1 MEIAIDH
8 KPKYCMKKLPALIQ
22 MRNGISFLMVLVFV
36 CMNALAQTQPAPVI
50 HATVTT
56 QKVQPAN
63 TEEYEKVMKEYWKP
77 LHQLRKQNGKITN
90 WTLYKVHFAGASE
103 EYNYVSVTYYESFIK
118 TEPND
123 NFPELMKAANP
134 KADAAA
140 VLARTRDLRTIQRQA
155 VYNRIDGTTPK
166 SGAQAA
172 KYVVIDFMQTKGG
185 LDAAYYKLER
195 EIWKPM
201 HQTFVDSEKLNS
213 WTFWGLALP
222 GGSGSNHD
230 YAISNAYS
238 GYSQIVNQDY
248 VAAFKKAHPE
258 KDLQAIADQTSKARD
273 IVRREIWELIATLN

>member
-1 MEIAIDH
+1 
-8 KPKYCMKKLPALIQ
+8 MKKLLPLIQ
-22 MRNGISFLMVLVFV
+22 MRNGIPFLMLLVFV
-36 CMNALAQTQPAPVI
+36 CMNALAQTQPPPVV
-50 HATVTT
+50 HALVTT

-77 LHQLRKQNGKITN
+77 LHQLRKQNGKIIN
-90 WTLYKVHFAGASE
+90 WSLFKVHFAGAAE

-140 VLARTRDLRTIQRQA
+140 ILAKTRDLRTIQRQA
-155 VYNRIDGTTPK
+155 VYNRIDVTTPK
-166 SGAQAA
+166 SGAPVAT
-172 KYVVIDFMQTKGG
+172 KYVVIDFMQSRGG
-185 LDAAYYKLER
+185 MDAEYYKLER

-201 HQTFVDSEKLNS
+201 HQTFVDGEKLNS

-230 YAISNAYS
+230 YVISNVYS
-238 GYSQIVNQDY
+238 SYSQIVNQDY

-258 KDLQAIADQTSKARD
+258 KNLQEIADQTSKARD
-273 IVRREIWELIATLN
+273 IVRREIWELILTLN